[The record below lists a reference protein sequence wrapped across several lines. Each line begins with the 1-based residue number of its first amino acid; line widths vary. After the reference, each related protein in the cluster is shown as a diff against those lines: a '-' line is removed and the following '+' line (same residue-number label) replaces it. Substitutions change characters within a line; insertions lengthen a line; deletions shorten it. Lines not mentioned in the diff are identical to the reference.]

1 MSIQAFREMSP
12 EKRGEG
18 IDRRYSPI
26 DSPDGLTELV
36 IPARSTQKNGF
47 WGGFRE
53 ILREDISGCERTR
66 EALNQGLLRAW
77 NQSNP
82 VSWILARVRCEI
94 LHLSPQEYA
103 RQMQDLTKSTLAG
116 LEHEREFGRAKYNPE
131 VIRIILQGWER
142 ISSERGDAGISLALG
157 EAKHELLKLLTS
169 KHENTIYGTL
179 CRWRYEVGPER
190 FEAATGL
197 QYKTFWQRGK
207 SLSVTDFS
215 ELLGFAEKIGFIS
228 SSERVSQCSAKL
240 WSNPRVIE
248 LRNAWLSDSKA
259 RGRPIEVA
267 KLHLLLSASG
277 LKVDVETLGRS
288 TEFKLQRIVVC
299 SLAHFDLVPW
309 KKIAPAF
316 AALRKLGSITEEELA
331 ESKQRWQVAY
341 KKRPESFEDRLQA
354 IAKERGLSNAQL
366 ADALGLSERSPLKPS
381 LPIFKALK
389 YGEYSSLV
397 PSGVLAHLIARSK
410 EELSTLL
417 EQKRSEVA
425 ASWRRVGSTIT
436 SAIAI
441 EREIWSVGYADLSF
455 SKEYIQ
461 RLEWGKSAAVSEAA
475 IVQEVRRIGE
485 LRTVQPLRSLNQRQE
500 FLTVQGTIE
509 NLVYHYGLANLE
521 KKLNTSQQFLNNCR
535 HGEEVPSLP
544 KFVSFLGK
552 AGHALTEHLEM
563 DWREQIGRHLGVLYQ
578 SDTERVLSAH
588 IAELADSRRQFFLE
602 SRAEEQKIV
611 RFLHWLSESGTVDL
625 RPFKKICK
633 ALGIE
638 PHTSRGSFISSVAET
653 GSVVSG
659 VTRWLT
665 TVSDH
670 ENVRAILSRFIES
683 RAGVE
688 TGEIGEELRI
698 LRDLPGVTRGEINEA
713 LRGSGSPES
722 ELQGIFIKRCA
733 QQRISQQDILYAVGD
748 NLKTARK
755 PLGLVAKG
763 LKQGLASAMAPL
775 GTMAYLAGT
784 NYEEVTGGLEQARA
798 AITRQLETLS
808 IPRTPLAVEMR
819 LWGVRPDDIP
829 FGRKDLQRAIW
840 SADLPLME
848 RAIKHV
854 SELGERKVQRT
865 LMRLLYRKS
874 ATTPV
879 EIFTCAR
886 ESVQGGD
893 RTINLK
899 AGLNFGAPHECAI
912 GAEVP
917 TFKQLGDIAA
927 LAGIKVSAAVE
938 LEWLWAYGEKLAKS
952 GHTLFTRHLFTSIA
966 AQEPSPDV
974 STKKSTMTTEERL
987 LSTFL
992 QGSELSQIVYRRA
1005 VKHARETGE
1014 ITQEHKQALAEG
1026 FGYKAGSPE
1035 KIFFECCAD
1044 SPNMVEA
1051 IVRWRK
1057 RCATKS
1063 DVVQGFHALVDH
1075 ARKTEPSKNEEH
1087 LAPIL
1092 NTSIAALIEERAGVI
1107 KTAGANSGAL
1117 RGAART
1123 LCGVTRR
1130 ELLNAADEYAQQER
1144 QEQRERAGVKQ
1155 QQSIEMQKAGSC
1167 EISPRMIALDFEA
1180 RISLLA
1186 HRMLDKYKVSCD
1198 DVFKLFPDYGQLI
1211 RVIYNAVMHDT
1222 PWLVAALVCYKE
1234 PHEALMVMIQEL
1246 QKGRVPKHAGS
1257 EHFKYQQEWIKSR
1270 GSLGK
1275 LNEASLK
1282 LYFDVPFVPP
1292 IQAPEKA
1299 STRRREQQA

>member
-1 MSIQAFREMSP
+1 VNIQACGEMSP
-12 EKRGEG
+12 EKKGEG
-18 IDRRYSPI
+18 IDQRYSPI
-26 DSPDGLTELV
+26 DSPDGLAELV
-36 IPARSTQKNGF
+36 LPARSTQKSGF

-53 ILREDISGCERTR
+53 ILREEFSGYERTH
-66 EALNQGLLRAW
+66 EALNQGLVRAW
-77 NQSNP
+77 NQNNP
-82 VSWILARVRCEI
+82 ISWIMARVRCEI

-103 RQMQDLTKSTLAG
+103 RQMRDLTKSTLAG

-131 VIRIILQGWER
+131 VIHRILQGWER
-142 ISSERGDAGISLALG
+142 ISSERGDAVISLALG
-157 EAKHELLKLLTS
+157 EAKHELLKLLTA
-169 KHENTIYGTL
+169 KHGNTLYGTL
-179 CRWRYEVGPER
+179 SRWRYEVGPER
-190 FEAATGL
+190 FESATGL

-207 SLSVTDFS
+207 NLSVTDFS
-215 ELLGFAEKIGFIS
+215 DLLGLAEKIGFIS
-228 SSERVSQCSAKL
+228 SSERTPQCSAEL

-248 LRNAWLSDSKA
+248 LRNAWLGDSKA

-277 LKVDVETLGRS
+277 LKVDIETLGRG
-288 TEFKLQRIVVC
+288 TEFKLQSIVVC
-299 SLAHFDLVPW
+299 SLAHFNLVPW
-309 KKIAPAF
+309 KKVAPAF
-316 AALRKLGSITEEELA
+316 AALRKLGSFTEEQLA
-331 ESKQRWQVAY
+331 ESKQRWQAAY
-341 KKRPESFEDRLQA
+341 KNRPDSFEDRLQT

-366 ADALGLSERSPLKPS
+366 ADALGLRESYPLKPI
-381 LPIFKALK
+381 LPVFRALK

-397 PSGVLAHLIARSK
+397 TSGVLAHLIARSDK
-410 EELSTLL
+410 ELSTLL

-425 ASWRRVGSTIT
+425 ASWRRNGSAIT
-436 SAIAI
+436 SPIAI
-441 EREIWSVGYADLSF
+441 EREIWNVSYADLSF
-455 SKEYIQ
+455 SKEDIQ

-475 IVQEVRRIGE
+475 IIQEVRRIGE
-485 LRTVQPLRSLNQRQE
+485 LRTAQPLSSLNQRQE
-500 FLTVQGTIE
+500 LLTVQGTIE

-535 HGEEVPSLP
+535 RGEEVPSLP
-544 KFVSFLGK
+544 KFVSFLEK
-552 AGHALTEHLEM
+552 TGHALTENLEM
-563 DWREQIGRHLGVLYQ
+563 DWREQIGRHLSLLYQ

-588 IAELADSRRQFFLE
+588 IVELADSRRQFFLE

-611 RFLHWLSESGTVDL
+611 RFLHWLSESGTVDP
-625 RPFKKICK
+625 RPFKKICN

-638 PHTSRGSFISSVAET
+638 PHTSRGFFISSVAET

-665 TVSDH
+665 TVSDP
-670 ENVRAILSRFIES
+670 ENVRAILLRFIES
-683 RAGVE
+683 RTGVE

-698 LRDLPGVTRGEINEA
+698 LRDLPGVTRGEIKEA

-748 NLKTARK
+748 NIKTERK

-784 NYEEVTGGLEQARA
+784 NYEEVTQGLEEARTA
-798 AITRQLETLS
+798 VVRQLETLS
-808 IPRTPLAVEMR
+808 IPSSALAIEMR
-819 LWGVRPDDIP
+819 LWGVRPEDIQ
-829 FGRKDLQRAIW
+829 FGRKDLHRAIW

-848 RAIKHV
+848 RALKHV

-874 ATTPV
+874 ATTPA
-879 EIFTCAR
+879 EIVTCAR

-912 GAEVP
+912 GADVP

-938 LEWLWAYGEKLAKS
+938 LEWLWAYGDKLAKS
-952 GHTLFTRHLFTSIA
+952 GHTLFTRHLFASIA
-966 AQEPSPDV
+966 AQESPPDV
-974 STKKSTMTTEERL
+974 STKKSTMTTEKRL

-992 QGSELSQIVYRRA
+992 RGSGLSQIVYRRA

-1014 ITQEHKQALAEG
+1014 ITKEHKQALIEG
-1026 FGYKAGSPE
+1026 FGYKEGSPE
-1035 KIFFECCAD
+1035 KIFIECCTD
-1044 SPNMVEA
+1044 SPNMVKA

-1063 DVVQGFHALVDH
+1063 DIVQGFHALVDH

-1087 LAPIL
+1087 LAPIV
-1092 NTSIAALIEERAGVI
+1092 NASIAALIEGRAGVI
-1107 KTAGANSGAL
+1107 KPAVANSGAL
-1117 RGAART
+1117 RLVALA
-1123 LCGVTRR
+1123 LCGVTRI

-1144 QEQRERAGVKQ
+1144 QEQKERAAVKQ
-1155 QQSIEMQKAGSC
+1155 QQSIEMQKAASW
-1167 EISPRMIALDFEA
+1167 EISPQMIALNFEA

-1198 DVFKLFPDYGQLI
+1198 DLFKLFPDYGQPI

-1222 PWLVAALVCYKE
+1222 PWFVAALVCYNE

-1246 QKGRVPKHAGS
+1246 RKGRVPKHDGS
-1257 EHFKYQQEWIKSR
+1257 DHFKSQQEWIKGR

-1275 LNEASLK
+1275 LNEGSLK
-1282 LYFDVPFVPP
+1282 LSFDFPFVRP

-1299 STRRREQQA
+1299 STRGRGKPL

>member
-53 ILREDISGCERTR
+53 ILREEISGCERTR

-228 SSERVSQCSAKL
+228 SSERAPQCSAKL

-267 KLHLLLSASG
+267 KLHLLFSASG

-316 AALRKLGSITEEELA
+316 AALRKLGSITEEQLA

-535 HGEEVPSLP
+535 RGEEVPSLP
-544 KFVSFLGK
+544 KFVSFLEK
-552 AGHALTEHLEM
+552 AGHAFTEHLEI
-563 DWREQIGRHLGVLYQ
+563 DWRERNGQHLSLLYQ

-611 RFLHWLSESGTVDL
+611 RFLHWLSESGTVDP

-848 RAIKHV
+848 RALKHV

-879 EIFTCAR
+879 EIVTCAR

-1282 LYFDVPFVPP
+1282 LYFEVPFVPP
-1292 IQAPEKA
+1292 TQAPEKA